1 MYILLA
7 ILLLIILSLV
17 AMIFNIK
24 EEQTTINKIA
34 PRIFHQMA
42 RWSTAASQDKNPV
55 IAVLH
60 ANYGVGYMLVLRDL
74 TSDEDLQRILAIEN
88 IRKVFDEVQQIQNT
102 VTLNLANHCKN
113 IVPDTFL
120 ARYGSYPLSDMI

>member
-1 MYILLA
+1 MYILLG
-7 ILLLIILSLV
+7 ILLLIILCLV

-24 EEQTTINKIA
+24 EEQTTINTIA

-60 ANYGVGYMLVLRDL
+60 ANYGVGYMMVLKDL
-74 TSDEDLQRILAIEN
+74 ASDEDLERMLGVEN
-88 IRKVFDEVQQIQNT
+88 IRKVFDEVQKIQNN
-102 VTLNLANHCKN
+102 VTLNLANHCTN
-113 IVPDTFL
+113 IFPDTFL
-120 ARYGSYPLSDMI
+120 ANYGSYPISNMV

>member
-1 MYILLA
+1 MYILLG
-7 ILLLIILSLV
+7 ILILIILCLV
-17 AMIFNIK
+17 IMIFNIK
-24 EEQTTINKIA
+24 EQQPTINTIA
-34 PRIFHQMA
+34 ARIFHQMA

-60 ANYGVGYMLVLRDL
+60 ANYGVGYMMVLKDL
-74 TSDEDLQRILAIEN
+74 ASDEELQRILGIEN
-88 IRKVFDEVQQIQNT
+88 IRKVFDEVQSIQNT

-113 IVPDTFL
+113 IFPDTFL